1 MVVLAGKKQLPSV
14 RIAEV
19 DDVPAPPPTLSQAFE
34 RGSRLDEL
42 RAMYRIIAAHIESVN
57 TLARDLAALTRQ
69 AREISKE
76 IESLEARESDDT
88 REAGSTYGATDAEWR
103 PQAI

>member
-1 MVVLAGKKQLPSV
+1 MAGKKQLRPVEPDERAAPSTV
-14 RIAEV
+14 TAS
-19 DDVPAPPPTLSQAFE
+19 AE

-42 RAMYRIIAAHIESVN
+42 KAMRRVLAAHIDSDQ
-57 TLARDLAALTRQ
+57 TLARDLAPLMRQ

-76 IESLEARESDDT
+76 IESMEIQASEDNAWGDTDSGSSD
-88 REAGSTYGATDAEWR
+88 AAWR